1 MNNMSGLLQQAQQM
15 QRKMMEVD
23 KKLNEMEVTGSVSGG
38 LVTITM
44 TGKGDVKGV
53 KIDTSLKEDIEV
65 LEDLILAAFSEAKKN
80 ADKLSETEMKSVSG
94 GMPMPPGIKFQN
106 ELK

>member
-15 QRKMMEVD
+15 QRKMMEID

-53 KIDTSLKEDIEV
+53 KIDASLKEDTEV

-80 ADKLSETEMKSVSG
+80 ADKLSETEMKAVSG
-94 GMPMPPGIKFQN
+94 GMPMPPGIKF
-106 ELK
+106 

>member
-15 QRKMMEVD
+15 QRKMIEVD
-23 KKLNEMEVTGSVSGG
+23 KKLNEMEVIGSVSGG

-53 KIDTSLKEDIEV
+53 KIDNSLKEDTEV

-94 GMPMPPGIKFQN
+94 GMPMPPGIKF
-106 ELK
+106 

>member
-44 TGKGDVKGV
+44 TGKGDVKGI
-53 KIDTSLKEDIEV
+53 KIDTSLKEDTEV

-94 GMPMPPGIKFQN
+94 GMPMPPGIKF
-106 ELK
+106 

>member
-53 KIDTSLKEDIEV
+53 KIDNSLKEDTDV

-80 ADKLSETEMKSVSG
+80 ADKLS
-94 GMPMPPGIKFQN
+94 
-106 ELK
+106 

>member
-44 TGKGDVKGV
+44 TGKGDGKGV
-53 KIDTSLKEDIEV
+53 KIDPSLKEDTEV

-94 GMPMPPGIKFQN
+94 GMQMPPGIKF
-106 ELK
+106 

>member
-53 KIDTSLKEDIEV
+53 KIDASLKEETEV

-94 GMPMPPGIKFQN
+94 GMPMPPGIKF
-106 ELK
+106 

>member
-23 KKLNEMEVTGSVSGG
+23 KKLNEMQVTGSVSGG

-53 KIDTSLKEDIEV
+53 KIDASLKEDTEV

-94 GMPMPPGIKFQN
+94 GMPMPPGIKF
-106 ELK
+106 

>member
-23 KKLNEMEVTGSVSGG
+23 RKLNEMEVTGSVSGG

-53 KIDTSLKEDIEV
+53 KIDNSLKEDTEV

-80 ADKLSETEMKSVSG
+80 ADKLSETEMKLVSG
-94 GMPMPPGIKFQN
+94 GMPMPPGIKF
-106 ELK
+106 